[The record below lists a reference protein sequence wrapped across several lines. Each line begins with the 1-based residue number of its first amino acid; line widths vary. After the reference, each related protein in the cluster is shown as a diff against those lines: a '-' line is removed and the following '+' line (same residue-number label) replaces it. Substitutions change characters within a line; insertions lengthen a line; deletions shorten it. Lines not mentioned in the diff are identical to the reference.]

1 MEGKIGITSG
11 TAETSNCL
19 FHLKN
24 VDWIVKLRIIPV
36 HRGQLVYK
44 S

>member
-1 MEGKIGITSG
+1 MEGKIGITNG
-11 TAETSNCL
+11 TAETSSNCL

-36 HRGQLVYK
+36 HRGQLV
-44 S
+44 